1 MKFCDRSTTEPKCL
15 IGKFKNKRQAAI
27 ADREQELLAIA
38 ERLMGTEGFSG
49 LTMDK
54 LVAACNY
61 SKGTVYN
68 HFSSKEDLLC
78 ALCIKGTKLGMQIT
92 KRALTFDGN
101 SRERC
106 LAVHFAQRIHGLS
119 HPTLYLCMLT
129 GKTPAVR
136 EKASPTR
143 LKELEALEAEMP
155 QICTQVFDD
164 GLADGSLSVSMGVGI
179 DSLSFANWAISFG
192 TNVLMIEA
200 ADALE
205 AKQLDLNY
213 VLLFNVS
220 IMLDGMGWKPLSHQ
234 WDYKKTWQRIAT
246 EIFSEEMAAL

>member
-106 LAVHFAQRIHGLS
+106 FAVHFAQRIHGLS

-192 TNVLMIEA
+192 TNALMIEA